1 MTLESSST
9 LGGIGALLIVIS
21 PLAAGYAGLLDLA
34 GLILILI
41 AFNDLAN
48 IYTDRRIFN
57 NVLYGVIATIVGAVI
72 AGVVVVVAA
81 FGIFS
86 ALNIHVSWTNWS
98 ALQTYNW
105 QGFNNWSAI
114 APYIAAI
121 VGALIILVIF
131 LVVATILLRRSLSTL
146 SEKTGTQMF
155 GTAGLLFL
163 IGAALTIVI
172 VGVVLLWIAMLLLTV
187 SFFEMRT
194 RPTQPIPPQPTTT
207 SP

>member
-1 MTLESSST
+1 
-9 LGGIGALLIVIS
+9 LIVIS